1 MRKKVPCLILSF
13 FTTADAIAF
22 EQYAKETKLSGRLIP
37 IPRELSA
44 GCGMAFRIEKSNL
57 TNDDMKSISMSGIAI
72 QQQVDMMH

>member
-1 MRKKVPCLILSF
+1 MRKKVPCLILTF

-22 EQYAKETKLSGRLIP
+22 EQYAKATKLSGRLIP

-44 GCGMAFRIEKSNL
+44 GCGMAFRIEKTNL
-57 TNDDMKSISMSGIAI
+57 TNDDMCSIAMSGISI

>member
-1 MRKKVPCLILSF
+1 MRKKVPCLILTF

-22 EQYAKETKLSGRLIP
+22 EQYVKETKLSGRLIP